1 MRKNSARRWLHF
13 ILDLLPLVV
22 IPIFAINIINRS
34 PEPISVVVDD
44 TETTYDIQYQYKYQ
58 TNDVDEDPNNIL
70 LNRVYHFDELTI
82 PLADIDGSEVC
93 FGILHFASTD
103 LNFDYSDGM
112 NDYNLSSFDGI
123 DTIMYFQIQFE
134 YEDEYSSPYITWGFY
149 NYSNSNSPLSKT
161 SYLDVYMV
169 GYQVSLINFYD
180 IDVICK
186 DNSTL
191 NNFRYWC
198 DHALGFPEA
207 STYNVIESAT
217 LVETTTGTTTTY
229 NDTDIGSQ
237 FLYTLYNAV
246 DKYFNF
252 DNVFNFGQLKAWLGT
267 NLFGGSM
274 PMVAVIVYNVMI
286 YELLMDLMFL
296 LYALFMWFIDMC
308 ANLIER
314 CYVKSKGD

>member
-70 LNRVYHFDELTI
+70 LNRVYHFDDLTI

-93 FGILHFASTD
+93 FGILHFSSTN
-103 LNFDYSDGM
+103 LHFDYLDFV
-112 NDYNLSSFDGI
+112 NDYDLSSFNSV
-123 DTIMYFQIQFE
+123 DTIMYIQIQME
-134 YEDEYSSPYITWGFY
+134 WPDAPYITWAFY

-161 SYLDVYMV
+161 SYIEIDAV
-169 GYQVSLINFYD
+169 GYDDNLLIHFYD

-186 DNSTL
+186 DTSTL

-198 DHALGFPEA
+198 ENALGFPEA

-217 LVETTTGTTTTY
+217 LVEITTGTATTY

-237 FLYTLYNAV
+237 FLYTLYNSV

-252 DNVFNFGQLKAWLGT
+252 DNVFNFGQLKTWLGT

-296 LYALFMWFIDMC
+296 LYAVFMWFIDMC
-308 ANLIER
+308 TSLIER